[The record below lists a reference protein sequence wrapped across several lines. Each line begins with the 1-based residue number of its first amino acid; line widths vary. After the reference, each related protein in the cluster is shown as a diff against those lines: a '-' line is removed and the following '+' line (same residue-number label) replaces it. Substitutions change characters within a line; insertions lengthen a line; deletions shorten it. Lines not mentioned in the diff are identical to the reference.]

1 MLGLARILD
10 PYKTS
15 HVLKTGQYTFFS
27 DLELSST
34 PQLLA
39 ESRQGWLGVLRG
51 CRWIVESSCS
61 LFWSRARFS
70 RKSGSLENV
79 KWYFASSIHWQQW
92 RHIEI
97 LNDVFITETCLP
109 CARSCARAGPDNRNA
124 ENHRQIQPASQPEV
138 PWQSDYNKPPM
149 GGLIRSAREDRFR
162 NRWDFKGQRLV
173 TPTV

>member
-39 ESRQGWLGVLRG
+39 ESRQGWLADLRG

-70 RKSGSLENV
+70 QKSGSLENV
-79 KWYFASSIHWQQW
+79 KWYFASSTHWQQW

-97 LNDVFITETCLP
+97 LHDVFITETCLP

-124 ENHRQIQPASQPEV
+124 ENHRQIQPASQPASQPEV
-138 PWQSDYNKPPM
+138 PWQSDYNKPPF
-149 GGLIRSAREDRFR
+149 L
-162 NRWDFKGQRLV
+162 
-173 TPTV
+173 